1 MKKSNS
7 VLKLNFSEN
16 FRNKINSEKEIIK
29 NNISNNNLSLVKHK
43 IFLEK
48 ILQLIK
54 ISQVDFLSH
63 ISFNSKQIK
72 KNTNNKKIKDLLI
85 HLKNDLINTLKNNS
99 ENKAKIQNIMNNNK
113 SFLIKSIFDFED
125 HNNNNLKI
133 KKNEGKIKKIKEIN
147 NDNNYKYN
155 IELPHLKLLNF
166 KIENQLQ
173 YMNIMIKLKIESI
186 NNFKDDVPK
195 FNDDNIYIF
204 CLNKN
209 DIFEASNYLHDDLIN
224 IRNAFKLIVK
234 KKEIQNMNLIDLNSQ
249 VISMREKV
257 ALKGKK
263 SSNDYINTSDIINEE
278 SKEYY
283 TKTNF
288 YTFENNNKNVKK

>member
-113 SFLIKSIFDFED
+113 SFLIKSIFDFGGEK
-125 HNNNNLKI
+125 NNNLKI

-288 YTFENNNKNVKK
+288 NTFENYKNIKK

>member
-1 MKKSNS
+1 
-7 VLKLNFSEN
+7 
-16 FRNKINSEKEIIK
+16 
-29 NNISNNNLSLVKHK
+29 
-43 IFLEK
+43 
-48 ILQLIK
+48 
-54 ISQVDFLSH
+54 
-63 ISFNSKQIK
+63 
-72 KNTNNKKIKDLLI
+72 
-85 HLKNDLINTLKNNS
+85 
-99 ENKAKIQNIMNNNK
+99 MNNNK
-113 SFLIKSIFDFED
+113 SFLIKSIFDLESE
-125 HNNNNLKI
+125 NINNLKI
-133 KKNEGKIKKIKEIN
+133 KKNEGKIKKTKEKN

-166 KIENQLQ
+166 KLENQLQ
-173 YMNIMIKLKIESI
+173 YMNIMVKLKIESI
-186 NNFKDDVPK
+186 NFFKDEVPK
-195 FNDDNIYIF
+195 FNDDYIYIF

-209 DIFEASNYLHDDLIN
+209 DIFEASNYLHDNLIN

-263 SSNDYINTSDIINEE
+263 ISNDYINTSDIINEE

-288 YTFENNNKNVKK
+288 NTFENYKNIKK

>member
-113 SFLIKSIFDFED
+113 SFLIKSIFDFEGE
-125 HNNNNLKI
+125 NNNNLKI
-133 KKNEGKIKKIKEIN
+133 KKNEGGIKKIKEIN

-173 YMNIMIKLKIESI
+173 YMNIMIKLKIENI
-186 NNFKDDVPK
+186 KNFKNENPK
-195 FNDDNIYIF
+195 FIDAYIYIF
-204 CLNKN
+204 CSHKN
-209 DIFEASNYLHDDLIN
+209 ELLEASNYLHDDLIN

-288 YTFENNNKNVKK
+288 NTFENYKNVKK

>member
-113 SFLIKSIFDFED
+113 SFLIKSIFDFEGE
-125 HNNNNLKI
+125 NKNNLQI

-288 YTFENNNKNVKK
+288 NTFENYKNVKK